1 MSACKPA
8 IPALPRSWGLPPAP
22 KSGTS
27 YSRFALL
34 ALTFS
39 NVPSPP
45 ASAIASF
52 YAGGA
57 FQTFIT
63 GASSGCASYTIDGF
77 AVPLGIAEKRNDGT
91 CTIVHSEDLPNNI
104 QTNGSFVAANYDSII
119 MMVVNDECATSG
131 SSGNGVRTINGVSVT
146 SNFLFNSVRASVV
159 QQSSCSGWSCPL
171 PVSQLSM
178 VHELLHTFRYQQ
190 HSNAYQCLSEPSNT
204 LKCTMYEYGDIFDI
218 VGGAKLLAGFRARA
232 RYYLGWFGS
241 DEVLGVTSAGTHSIG
256 ALNAPM
262 AAVPSVGSSK
272 RAAFV
277 RTPAGSTEADGIW
290 VEFIGSGAGNT
301 WNNGSYAGVA
311 YNQAGLFLQ
320 KGGYLIDAT
329 RQRCGGG
336 AYADSEA
343 WQDEEMVKVTL
354 NAGKTFVDQTTGI
367 KLSKVSPSPDGLSVS
382 FTVEYGLIDT
392 TCYRALPRI
401 GAGLFGEYQLL
412 MDGSCSSCETQ
423 SLIDELKAVSS
434 VAGAPRKGYWKV
446 SQAEDVDEGSCGQ
459 SSTFALDVVDLPA
472 GWGKVSYYGD
482 VVSAGRTMWAG
493 STPSGNFHFAL
504 TIPQD
509 AANGTYDMCVLVYNR
524 VSGLQTAKPFR
535 VTLPESGWQFWTNN
549 RPDQY
554 SPAPA
559 NNCSQYVTCRTGIA
573 GCTAPIAKQG
583 ICEREAQADE
593 PGCSPRSAATVT
605 VTLVAAG
612 SVSDYNETTKTNLQI
627 KFAEAAGVRAAST
640 LSFPTHP
647 HYLVTPCLVTSTPY
661 ISPPPLTHPPI
672 TPQSGAPVLCRCQ
685 CRCRLCDHHSCHS
698 GSRRLHRLRHHERSR
713 HHTWL
718 DFGRQLLP
726 RNHRH
731 FSANIHDHRQHSRHW
746 QFARPSSRARP
757 RSRPWRLPRAL
768 CSVCVHQVAQGHGA

>member
-1 MSACKPA
+1 VPA
-8 IPALPRSWGLPPAP
+8 
-22 KSGTS
+22 
-27 YSRFALL
+27 
-34 ALTFS
+34 
-39 NVPSPP
+39 PP

-63 GASSGCASYTIDGF
+63 GASSGCASYTIEGF
-77 AVPLGIAEKRNDGT
+77 AVPLGIAEKRNDGS
-91 CTIVHSEDLPNNI
+91 CVIVQPEDLPNNM
-104 QTNGSFVAANYDSII
+104 QTTSSFVAANYDTI
-119 MMVVNDECATSG
+119 MTMVVNDECATSG
-131 SSGNGVRTINGVSVT
+131 SSGNGVRTINGINVT

-171 PVSQLSM
+171 PVSQLGM
-178 VHELLHTFRYQQ
+178 MHEMLHMFRYQQ

-204 LKCTMYEYGDIFDI
+204 LKCTLYEYGDMFDT

-241 DEVLGVTSAGTHSIG
+241 DEVLGVTSAGTYTIS

-262 AAVPSVGSSK
+262 AAVPSVGSLK

-301 WNNGSYAGVA
+301 WNNGSYAGVE

-343 WQDEEMVKVTL
+343 WQDGEMVKVTL
-354 NAGKTFVDQTTGI
+354 NAGKMFVDQTTGI
-367 KLSKVSPSPDGLSVS
+367 KLSQVRPSPDGLSVS
-382 FTVEYGLIDT
+382 FTVEYGCIDT
-392 TCYRALPRI
+392 TCYRNYPRI
-401 GAGLFGEYQLL
+401 GAGLFGEYELL

-434 VAGAPRKGYWKV
+434 VVGATRKGYWKV

-459 SSTFALDVVDLPA
+459 STFALEVVNLPA

-482 VVSAGRTMWAG
+482 VVTAGTTMHAG
-493 STPSGNFHFAL
+493 STPSRSMHFAL
-504 TIPQD
+504 TIPSS
-509 AANGTYDMCVLVYNR
+509 AADGNYDMCVLVYNR

-535 VTLPESGWQFWTNN
+535 VTLPESGWASWTNN
-549 RPDQY
+549 RPGSY

-559 NNCSQYVTCRTGIA
+559 NDCSQYVTCRTGIA
-573 GCTAPIAKQG
+573 GCTAPRAKQG

-593 PGCSPRSAATVT
+593 PGCSPNGAADAGKQADAGNPCFPSEALVT
-605 VTLVAAG
+605 MADGSPRRLGALLAGDAIVAARADG
-612 SVSDYNETTKTNLQI
+612 TLTKDTVSSLSLADSDAQGTTFIVLTTASGCNLTLTPTHHVPVGAACCTVLKQAKDIVVGETV
-627 KFAEAAGVRAAST
+627 FEAVPMSGVVRAT
-640 LSFPTHP
+640 K
-647 HYLVTPCLVTSTPY
+647 VTKIGTAIKPGLHS
-661 ISPPPLTHPPI
+661 
-672 TPQSGAPVLCRCQ
+672 PVLLHGTMPIVDGVATSFDALYKV
-685 CRCRLCDHHSCHS
+685 RLAAYGLPLLEATGLTGLFRDIVI
-698 GSRRLHRLRHHERSR
+698 GEHRS
-713 HHTWL
+713 
-718 DFGRQLLP
+718 
-726 RNHRH
+726 
-731 FSANIHDHRQHSRHW
+731 
-746 QFARPSSRARP
+746 
-757 RSRPWRLPRAL
+757 
-768 CSVCVHQVAQGHGA
+768 